1 MSHNK
6 LSNYYEI
13 IFNMNKY
20 HNFAT
25 SEIENMFPFERD
37 LYFDMIVSDMEKQKA
52 ESLKQTGVEHAF
64 G

>member
-1 MSHNK
+1 
-6 LSNYYEI
+6 
-13 IFNMNKY
+13 MNKY

>member
-1 MSHNK
+1 MSHNT

-20 HNFAT
+20 HNFAADM
-25 SEIENMFPFERD
+25 IENMFPFERD

-52 ESLKQTGVEHAF
+52 EAEKQAGVNYAF
-64 G
+64 D

>member
-1 MSHNK
+1 MSHNS

-25 SEIENMFPFERD
+25 HAIENMFPFERD
-37 LYFDMIVSDMEKQKA
+37 LYFDMIVSDMEKQQTEA
-52 ESLKQTGVEHAF
+52 SKQKGVNYAF
-64 G
+64 E

>member
-20 HNFAT
+20 HNFDT
-25 SEIENMFPFERD
+25 QSIENMFPFERD
-37 LYFDMIVSDMEKQKA
+37 LYFDMIVADMEKQKA
-52 ESLKQTGVEHAF
+52 EMSKQTGVEHAF